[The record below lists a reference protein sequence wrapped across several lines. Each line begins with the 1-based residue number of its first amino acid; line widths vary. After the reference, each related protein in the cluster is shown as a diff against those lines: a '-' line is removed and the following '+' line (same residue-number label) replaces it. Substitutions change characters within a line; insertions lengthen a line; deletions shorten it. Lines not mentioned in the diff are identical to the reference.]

1 MTEIYTLDQNYFRS
15 GELKQLIEDRPK
27 AKFLIPDAALLEMC
41 KGPQWRET
49 MRGSL
54 AALSSI
60 PGRVSVSLSVGV
72 AFQMEC
78 AELKSME
85 GRLVDKAFTKVV
97 RLAMN
102 DLKAGSDSPAGLGLI
117 AAHIEEIQPD
127 IEKHELNHVKN
138 QEKFL
143 KRDGLLKLFSGRRHP
158 KNYGKPHRMS
168 IALGPFI
175 QWPVNVRQYFFGK
188 RDFRTS
194 ASKGF

>member
-15 GELKQLIEDRPK
+15 EELKQLIEDRPK

-54 AALSSI
+54 ATLSSI

-97 RLAMN
+97 RRAMN

-127 IEKHELNHVKN
+127 IEKHELNHVQN

-143 KRDGLLKLFSGRRHP
+143 KRDGLLKTV
-158 KNYGKPHRMS
+158 
-168 IALGPFI
+168 LGP
-175 QWPVNVRQYFFGK
+175 
-188 RDFRTS
+188 T
-194 ASKGF
+194 ASKELRMRTAKSSTQPCKAKTWCALTFKWAPVLAF